1 MKDFKS
7 LLFILL
13 TILCYIIAKKMYA
26 KFTNPLMIPIVTSTT
41 VIMIILVNLHISYEK
56 YMLGGKWI
64 NLLLGPAVVSF
75 AYPLYEHRATL
86 KKHCLSIFISVF
98 AGTVIGLL
106 SGVYL
111 SLWLGLKKIIML
123 SLAAKSVTTPLAM
136 GITSIIGGIP
146 SLTVVYV
153 MIAGISGSI
162 FGPFILSKLKIDH
175 PVAIGT
181 SYGIASHGVGTAKA
195 AEYGKIEQAIS
206 SIAMTLSAILA
217 SILIPFFINLILK

>member
-13 TILCYIIAKKMYA
+13 TILCYILAKKMYA
-26 KFTNPLMIPIVTSTT
+26 KFTYPLLIPIVTSTT
-41 VIMIILVNLHISYEK
+41 VIILLLLKLHITYES

-75 AYPLYEHRATL
+75 AYPLFEHRATL
-86 KKHCLSIFISVF
+86 KKYGMSVFISVF
-98 AGTVIGLL
+98 AGTVVGLL

-111 SLWLGLKKIIML
+111 SLWLGVKKVIIL

-136 GITSIIGGIP
+136 GITSMIGGIP

-153 MIAGISGSI
+153 MIAGISGTM

-175 PVAIGT
+175 PVSIGL

-195 AEYGKIEQAIS
+195 AEYGKLHQAIS

-217 SILIPFFINLILK
+217 SLLIPFLIKIIIK

>member
-1 MKDFKS
+1 MKDIKS

-13 TILCYIIAKKMYA
+13 TILCYILAKKMYA
-26 KFTNPLMIPIVTSTT
+26 KFTYSLMIPIVTSTT
-41 VIMIILVNLHISYEK
+41 VIIIILVNLHITYES

-75 AYPLYEHRATL
+75 AYPLYEHRSTL
-86 KKHCLSIFISVF
+86 KKHCLSIIVSVF
-98 AGTVIGLL
+98 AGTVVGLL
-106 SGVYL
+106 SGVYF
-111 SLWLGLKKIIML
+111 SLWLGLKKIILL

-153 MIAGISGSI
+153 MVAGISGSM

-175 PVAIGT
+175 PVAIGA

-195 AEYGKIEQAIS
+195 SEYGKIEQAIS
-206 SIAMTLSAILA
+206 SIAMTLSAIFA
-217 SILIPFFINLILK
+217 SILIPFFIKLILK